1 MQNKVCRLQCCVS
14 VIWCRELIALER
26 WLPYACSD
34 SLRQVPMCGHAAP
47 SLLQFHGMNEVCVC
61 KIKRE
66 PAKID
71 CLHSSH
77 IALNSFCVHGMYVQ
91 VCMHDCVSDTVYDV
105 IPVFWGNAH
114 KYRYHHYV
122 EKLCTVLNKSNN
134 PANRRQHASKKSTR
148 ASKEIT
154 RTSVECTRN
163 LAPYYMPLNVRN
175 CLHQNVRKSVLQ
187 RRTI

>member
-1 MQNKVCRLQCCVS
+1 M
-14 VIWCRELIALER
+14 IWCWELIALER

-71 CLHSSH
+71 CLHSSD

-122 EKLCTVLNKSNN
+122 EKLCMSHSWMFSLSRSDPSQFPLNTFHWAGVCLMS
-134 PANRRQHASKKSTR
+134 RWDLASAHSRSPTPLFNTG
-148 ASKEIT
+148 IT
-154 RTSVECTRN
+154 KTRN
-163 LAPYYMPLNVRN
+163 ME
-175 CLHQNVRKSVLQ
+175 
-187 RRTI
+187 